1 MKLFSK
7 IALSLLVIVS
17 VTACTQS
24 KQTQQENLTRIKNQ
38 EQNYKTKDLSEL
50 LKQLP
55 NIKSVSTFK
64 DFPQKGIIS
73 LRIAFLKDKDFH
85 QEVNLNKNPSHIV
98 VYTEQ
103 NSTKPV
109 AISDD
114 KGSEDLNM
122 KEAIT
127 KYGNLKIT
135 AVHTV
140 ISQ

>member
-7 IALSLLVIVS
+7 IALSLLVMS
-17 VTACTQS
+17 SFLACIGS
-24 KQTQQENLTRIKNQ
+24 KQTQQETLTRIKNQ
-38 EQNYKTKDLSEL
+38 EQNYKTQDLSEL

-55 NIKSVSTFK
+55 DMKSVSTFK
-64 DFPQKGIIS
+64 DFPQKGITS

-85 QEVNLNKNPSHIV
+85 QEVNLNKNPAHIV

-103 NSTKPV
+103 NPNKPV
-109 AISDD
+109 EISDD
-114 KGSEDLNM
+114 KGSEDLSM

-140 ISQ
+140 IP

>member
-7 IALSLLVIVS
+7 IALSLLIMTS
-17 VTACTQS
+17 VMACIRS
-24 KQTQQENLTRIKNQ
+24 KQTQQEHLTRIKGN
-38 EQNYKTKDLSEL
+38 EQYYKGKDLSEL
-50 LKQLP
+50 LKQVP
-55 NIKSVSTFK
+55 DMRSVSIFK
-64 DFPQKGIIS
+64 DFPQKGITS
-73 LRIAFLKDKDFH
+73 LRIAFLKDKDFN
-85 QEVNLNKNPSHIV
+85 QEVNLNKSPSHIV

-103 NSTKPV
+103 NPNKPV

-122 KEAIT
+122 KEAAS

-140 ISQ
+140 TP

>member
-17 VTACTQS
+17 FTACTQS

-73 LRIAFLKDKDFH
+73 LRIAF
-85 QEVNLNKNPSHIV
+85 
-98 VYTEQ
+98 
-103 NSTKPV
+103 
-109 AISDD
+109 
-114 KGSEDLNM
+114 
-122 KEAIT
+122 
-127 KYGNLKIT
+127 
-135 AVHTV
+135 
-140 ISQ
+140 

>member
-7 IALSLLVIVS
+7 IALSLLVMVS
-17 VTACTQS
+17 VTACIQS
-24 KQTQQENLTRIKNQ
+24 KQTQQENLARIKNQ

-64 DFPQKGIIS
+64 DFPQKGITS
-73 LRIAFLKDKDFH
+73 LRIAFLKDKDFN
-85 QEVNLNKNPSHIV
+85 QKVSLNKNPSHIV

-122 KEAIT
+122 KKAIT

>member
-7 IALSLLVIVS
+7 IALSLLVMVS
-17 VTACTQS
+17 VTACIQS
-24 KQTQQENLTRIKNQ
+24 KQTQHENLARIKNQ
-38 EQNYKTKDLSEL
+38 EQNYKAKDLSEL

-55 NIKSVSTFK
+55 DMKSVSTFK

-85 QEVNLNKNPSHIV
+85 QEVNLNKNPPHIV

-103 NSTKPV
+103 NPNRPV
-109 AISDD
+109 EISDD

-127 KYGNLKIT
+127 KYGNLKII